1 MEKQIEEGI
10 AGGFDPFP
18 IDRGLAARGDLPI
31 GIEGAEMI
39 EPDDIVK
46 LRVTEDPLLQE
57 GKALLLHLLPVIDGV
72 APALAGRG
80 EIIRWYPGDEGR
92 FQGNF
97 VEEEVIFIGI
107 DIAGIVADIERNVAD
122 DLDAFG
128 IRIGVE
134 GVPLTV
140 GDHLEVNLEFDGF
153 PLLAGKF
160 PPFLQIEAIAFW
172 PIAPRGVID
181 TVEMGEDRIIV
192 DPRVLLDEFIEAMG
206 VDLNVLL
213 KGLPQ

>member
-1 MEKQIEEGI
+1 MVK
-10 AGGFDPFP
+10 
-18 IDRGLAARGDLPI
+18 
-31 GIEGAEMI
+31 
-39 EPDDIVK
+39 PDDIVK
-46 LRVTEDPLLQE
+46 LRVTKDSFLQE

-72 APALAGRG
+72 APALTGLR

-92 FQGNF
+92 FEGNF
-97 VEEEVIFIGI
+97 VEEEVILIGI
-107 DIAGIVADIERNVAD
+107 DIAGIITDIERNVAD

-140 GDHLEVNLEFDGF
+140 GDHLEVDLEFDGF

-160 PPFLQIEAIAFW
+160 PPFFQIEAIAFW
-172 PIAPRGVID
+172 PIAPGGIIE
-181 TVEMGEDRIIV
+181 TVEMGKDRVIV
-192 DPRVLLDEFIEAMG
+192 HPRILLDEFIEAMG